1 MWTKESRMKNLLI
14 VVALVLS
21 HMAVG
26 QDNQKIQLANE
37 YYMQGDADKALD
49 IYGELSNDLRAI
61 PLIHTNYFGL
71 LLSTKDFKSAKKY
84 IQRLNKTYPNNIYYQ
99 VDYGILLSE
108 QFEEEEAIQQFNNVI
123 ELAKED
129 QYKLRVTAQYFLS
142 KQLYSYAM
150 QTYMVGRRSNNQ
162 SFAYALELANIHRV
176 MGNKDLMVEE
186 YLNFASA
193 NPSNLN
199 YVKNILQNL
208 LTEHD
213 DLESLETILIDKVQ
227 KRPNESI
234 YSELLIWVNLQRKN
248 FYGAFLQARA
258 LEKRTKGDGGKLLDI
273 GMIALD
279 NKAYDDAV
287 EIFTYITKEYEGT
300 INYILSRKLT
310 INAREGIVKNTFPV
324 NPIEIRKLVSD
335 YQQLVDDMGINK
347 NTLEALRN
355 KALLH
360 AFYLDEK
367 DLATEILQ
375 DVINTP
381 RIDRQLQA
389 NCKLDLGDIYILI
402 GEPWEST
409 LLYSQ
414 VEKANKDT
422 PTGYKAKLKNAK
434 LNYYKGDFELAKGHL
449 DILKLATSR
458 QIANDAIA
466 LGVLIQDNT
475 ALDTSD
481 YVMKEYARIDL
492 LLFQNQYEA
501 AKQDLMVMLEK
512 YPGHSLTDEIWWT
525 LANVNKQLGEFEEAI
540 TYLDKIVSEYEYD
553 ILSDD
558 AYFLMATIYEDQLRQ
573 NQKAMELYQEFLKI
587 HPGSKFIAE
596 ARLRFRQLRGDFIN

>member
-1 MWTKESRMKNLLI
+1 
-14 VVALVLS
+14 
-21 HMAVG
+21 
-26 QDNQKIQLANE
+26 
-37 YYMQGDADKALD
+37 
-49 IYGELSNDLRAI
+49 
-61 PLIHTNYFGL
+61 
-71 LLSTKDFKSAKKY
+71 
-84 IQRLNKTYPNNIYYQ
+84 
-99 VDYGILLSE
+99 
-108 QFEEEEAIQQFNNVI
+108 
-123 ELAKED
+123 
-129 QYKLRVTAQYFLS
+129 
-142 KQLYSYAM
+142 
-150 QTYMVGRRSNNQ
+150 
-162 SFAYALELANIHRV
+162 
-176 MGNKDLMVEE
+176 VEE

-208 LTEHD
+208 LTETD
-213 DLESLETILIDKVQ
+213 DLQSLEDILIDKVQ
-227 KRPNESI
+227 QKPNESI

-258 LEKRTKGDGGKLLDI
+258 LEKRTKGDGGKVLDI

-279 NKAYDDAV
+279 NKAYEDAV
-287 EIFTYITKEYEGT
+287 EIFTYITNEYEGT

-324 NPIEIRKLVSD
+324 DPLEIRKLVDD

-347 NTLEALRN
+347 NTLEAMRN

-367 DLATEILQ
+367 DVATDILQ

-389 NCKLDLGDIYILI
+389 NCKLDLGDIYILT

-458 QIANDAIA
+458 EIANDAIA
-466 LGVLIQDNT
+466 LSVLIQDNT

-481 YVMKEYARIDL
+481 FVMKEYAAVEL

-501 AKQDLMVMLEK
+501 AKNDLTAMLEK
-512 YPGHSLTDEIWWT
+512 YPGHSLTDEIWWS
-525 LANVNKQLGEFEEAI
+525 LANVHKQLGEFDQAI
-540 TYLDKIVSEYEYD
+540 VYLDKIVSEYEYD

-558 AYFLMATIYEDQLRQ
+558 AYYLMATIYEDQLRDYP
-573 NQKAMELYQEFLKI
+573 KAMELYQEFLKL
-587 HPGSKFIAE
+587 HPGSKYIAE
-596 ARLRFRQLRGDFIN
+596 ARKRFRLLRGDFIN

>member
-1 MWTKESRMKNLLI
+1 MLTNQYGMKNWLI
-14 VVALVLS
+14 IFMVIFAHGAIS
-21 HMAVG
+21 

-49 IYGELSNDLRAI
+49 IYEELSNDLRTI

-71 LLSTKDFKSAKKY
+71 LLSTKDFKNARKY

-108 QFEEEEAIQQFNNVI
+108 QGEENAAVQQFNEVI
-123 ELAKED
+123 ALAKED

-142 KQLYSYAM
+142 KQRYDYAL
-150 QTYMVGRRSNNQ
+150 QTYLVGRKNNNQ
-162 SFAYALELANIHRV
+162 AFAYALELANIHRV
-176 MGNKDLMVEE
+176 MGNKDQMVEE

-208 LTEHD
+208 LTENE
-213 DLESLETILIDKVQ
+213 DLQSLETILIDKVQ
-227 KRPNESI
+227 RQPNESI

-258 LEKRTKGDGGKLLDI
+258 LEKRTKGDGGRLLDI

-279 NKAYDDAV
+279 NEAYDDAV
-287 EIFTYITKEYEGT
+287 EIFTYITSAYEGT

-310 INAREGIVKNTFPV
+310 INAREGMVKNTFPV
-324 NPIEIRKLVSD
+324 DQLEIRKLVND

-367 DLATEILQ
+367 DIAINILQ

-389 NCKLDLGDIYILI
+389 NCKLDLGDIYLLI

-458 QIANDAIA
+458 EITNDAIA
-466 LGVLIQDNT
+466 LSVLIQDNT

-481 YVMKEYARIDL
+481 YVMKEYAAIDL
-492 LLFQNQYEA
+492 LLFQNQYTS
-501 AKQDLMVMLEK
+501 AKQALLTMLEK
-512 YPGHSLTDEIWWT
+512 YPGHSLTDEIWWS
-525 LANVNKQLGEFEEAI
+525 LANVNKQLGHFDEAI
-540 TYLDKIVSEYEYD
+540 TYLDKIVTDYDYD

-558 AYFLMATIYEDQLRQ
+558 AYFLMATIYEDHLRD
-573 NQKAMELYQEFLKI
+573 NQKAMELYQEFLKN

>member
-1 MWTKESRMKNLLI
+1 MKNLLFAI
-14 VVALVLS
+14 ALVFS
-21 HMAVG
+21 HIAIG

-49 IYGELSNDLRAI
+49 IYEDLSNDLRAI

-71 LLSTKDFKSAKKY
+71 LLSTKDFKTAKKY

-99 VDYGILLSE
+99 VDYGMLLSE
-108 QFEEEEAIQQFNNVI
+108 QSEDEAASKQLNDVI
-123 ELAKED
+123 NLAKED

-142 KQLYSYAM
+142 KQLYSYAL
-150 QTYMVGRRSNNQ
+150 QTYLVGRKSNNQ
-162 SFAYALELANIHRV
+162 SYAYALELANIHRV

-208 LTEHD
+208 LTE
-213 DLESLETILIDKVQ
+213 
-227 KRPNESI
+227 NED
-234 YSELLIWVNLQRKN
+234 LIWVNLQRKN

-279 NKAYDDAV
+279 NQAYDDAV
-287 EIFTYITKEYEGT
+287 EIFTYITAEYEGT

-324 NPIEIRKLVSD
+324 NSIEIRKLVND
-335 YQQLVDDMGINK
+335 YQQLVEDMGINK

-367 DLATEILQ
+367 DIATEILQ

-389 NCKLDLGDIYILI
+389 NCKLDLGDIYLLI

-434 LNYYKGDFELAKGHL
+434 LNYYKGNFELAKGHL

-458 QIANDAIA
+458 EIANDAIA
-466 LGVLIQDNT
+466 LSVLIQDNT

-481 YVMKEYARIDL
+481 YVMKEYAAIDL
-492 LLFQNQYEA
+492 LLFQNQYEG
-501 AKQDLMVMLEK
+501 AKQDLMLMLEK
-512 YPGHSLTDEIWWT
+512 YPGHSLTDEIWWS
-525 LANVNKQLGEFEEAI
+525 LANVHKQLGEFESAI

-558 AYFLMATIYEDQLRQ
+558 AYFVMATIYEDQLRD